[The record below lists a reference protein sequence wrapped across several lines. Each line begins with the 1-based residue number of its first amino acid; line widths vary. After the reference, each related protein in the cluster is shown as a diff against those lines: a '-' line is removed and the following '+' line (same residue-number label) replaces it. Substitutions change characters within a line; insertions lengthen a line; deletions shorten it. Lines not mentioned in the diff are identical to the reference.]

1 MMPPIVI
8 VQHMFEHFT
17 TSFAQRLD
25 SITPHFVKEAEN
37 NEILSPGKVLIA
49 PGNKHLVV
57 KRSGAT
63 YYVEVKDGEMIYHQ
77 RPSVEVMFCS
87 VAKNVASNA
96 IGVILTGMGKDGAAG
111 LLQMKNSGAFTIG
124 QDEESCVVY
133 GMPKE
138 AVKLGAVMKIATL
151 DRIPNE
157 ILNAL

>member
-1 MMPPIVI
+1 M
-8 VQHMFEHFT
+8 
-17 TSFAQRLD
+17 
-25 SITPHFVKEAEN
+25 KEAEN